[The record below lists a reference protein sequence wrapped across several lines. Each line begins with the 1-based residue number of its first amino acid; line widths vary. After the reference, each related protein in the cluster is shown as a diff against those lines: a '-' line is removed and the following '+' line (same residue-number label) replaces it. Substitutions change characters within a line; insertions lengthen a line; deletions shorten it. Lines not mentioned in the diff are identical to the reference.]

1 MTKKTAKLAAKKK
14 GVKMKPKKKTA
25 GSALNKARSALKK
38 AEHVNTPLSAK
49 RKLASKKEK

>member
-1 MTKKTAKLAAKKK
+1 MTKAAAKQAAKKK
-14 GVKMKPKKKTA
+14 VKMKPKKQTA

-49 RKLASKKEK
+49 RKLAKKKEK